1 MEDIRIVKSK
11 SRYFISDEIKLLS
24 IDASAIREMG
34 EPFIYDESQT
44 WVFAYIQDE
53 MVGFVTYNAN
63 KILYIFVR
71 TEFRRR
77 GIFTVLYNELPPQ
90 KWEVVASNASYKL
103 FLKKG
108 FEVVKNYKNCHKL
121 IKK

>member
-1 MEDIRIVKSK
+1 MEDIRIVKSQ
-11 SRYFISDEIKLLS
+11 SRYFIADEIKLLA
-24 IDASAIREMG
+24 IDANAIREMG

-44 WVFAYIQDE
+44 WVFVYYHGDMA
-53 MVGFVTYNAN
+53 GFITYNTN
-63 KILYIFVR
+63 KILYVYVKVK
-71 TEFRRR
+71 FRKI
-77 GIFTVLYNELPPQ
+77 GLFTVLYNELPTQ

-121 IKK
+121 KN